1 MNEEFPIFS
10 GGWQTAKLRRK
21 LRAAD
26 GIRIGPFGS
35 ALTLDQMVSD
45 GYKVYGQENVI
56 SDDFTAGSRYITPSK
71 YAELKA
77 CSINSGDLLVTMMGT
92 TGRCCVVPKDI
103 QVGIMD
109 SHLIRLRFQ
118 KEIDPDFMALLI
130 DKGHYIR
137 EQIGAA
143 GKGTIMSGLNSA
155 IIKDVWIG
163 LPDLKVQR
171 HLVRYVA
178 EQTAQID
185 QLMDMRRRQMALL
198 KEQRAA
204 VIQEAVTRGLNP
216 NASMKDSGLPWLG
229 EIPAHWKLVPLKY
242 LCEFSGGGTPSKEN
256 ISYWTGGDI
265 PWVSPKDMKTF
276 WISDTQDKLTVQ
288 AVKESSTNFV
298 ESGALLMV
306 VRSGILQR
314 TIPIAI
320 NMVRVTLNQ
329 DMKALRFNL
338 KMNVEFAA
346 NFILGLQDSLLL
358 QWLKEGAT
366 VESIEHNYLS
376 SSLFPLPPINEQQEI
391 VAFIERQNEILDNIH
406 AAYTRQLALLT
417 EYRAALIHECVTGQ
431 RNVPETV
438 TA

>member
-1 MNEEFPIFS
+1 MNDEFPIFS

-35 ALTLDQMVSD
+35 SLTLDQMVSD

-77 CSINSGDLLVTMMGT
+77 CSITSGDLLVTMMGT

-118 KEIDPDFMALLI
+118 KEIDPDYMALLI

-163 LPDLKVQR
+163 LPDLKIQR
-171 HLVRYVA
+171 HLVQYVA
-178 EQTAQID
+178 EQTGKID
-185 QLMDMRRRQMALL
+185 RLLDMRRRQMALL

-204 VIQEAVTRGLNP
+204 LIQEAVTRGLNP
-216 NASMKDSGLPWLG
+216 NAPMKDSGLPWLG
-229 EIPAHWKLVPLKY
+229 EIPIHWQVKRLKHIAY
-242 LCEFSGGGTPSKEN
+242 FVKTGGTPPSARLDYYDDNGMDWYGPGDFTDSLRLSASVRRVSDAAIRDNYAVVYKPPVILIVGIGASVGKIGIATQPCFTNQQVNAIGLRLDHSAFFFANFLTAYSN
-256 ISYWTGGDI
+256 II
-265 PWVSPKDMKTF
+265 
-276 WISDTQDKLTVQ
+276 
-288 AVKESSTNFV
+288 
-298 ESGALLMV
+298 
-306 VRSGILQR
+306 
-314 TIPIAI
+314 
-320 NMVRVTLNQ
+320 
-329 DMKALRFNL
+329 
-338 KMNVEFAA
+338 AA
-346 NFILGLQDSLLL
+346 NANHSTLPIFNQTQTRNFLVAVPPQFEQVQIVKFIQQEEVRFDSL
-358 QWLKEGAT
+358 
-366 VESIEHNYLS
+366 
-376 SSLFPLPPINEQQEI
+376 
-391 VAFIERQNEILDNIH
+391 H
-406 AAYTRQLALLT
+406 AAYTRQLTLLT

-431 RNVPETV
+431 RCVPDTGN
-438 TA
+438 A